1 MKKLN
6 LLKDSIFILL
16 YTILLCSCIHK
27 AHHEDYDMG
36 CTCDS
41 TCEGKVLPMVE
52 MFPDSIDMFGH
63 IPYTVRIHEIELDND
78 ILTNLDSLY
87 FSKFK
92 RYKDICKTKNAGLRF
107 INMVFHQNSNNK
119 DEYSVFCYLTSHLPE
134 TAVAGFLH
142 NGYICFVYGAVP
154 CRLAETGRMLIVSSN
169 NPDYYILSDGA
180 DFSASYSK
188 RTNQFTDDTISVDTQ
203 LQSSYEESN
212 PEVFYDEKLCSI
224 IDNNDSKVSAP
235 CKCGQICVC
244 ACYPPLI
251 DAPTEED
258 YKRIQPYTAI
268 IDEIE
273 IDKRN
278 LIVLDSLFF
287 NHVLEL
293 KKSAVD
299 KIDEMK
305 YVYLESEESKD
316 SYSIQ
321 CSLSNLF
328 NESESVGFMH
338 NGLLVIVHGKIPFA
352 KRLTG
357 KKIKFDVLPPS
368 TMIDEPLA
376 FVEFLFDKKSN
387 KYKNR

>member
-1 MKKLN
+1 MKILN
-6 LLKDSIFILL
+6 FLKDSIFILL
-16 YTILLCSCIHK
+16 CTIVLCSCIHK
-27 AHHEDYDMG
+27 VNHEDYDMG
-36 CTCDS
+36 CACDS

-52 MFPDSIDMFGH
+52 LFPDSIDMFGH

-212 PEVFYDEKLCSI
+212 PEVFYDEKLCAI
-224 IDNNDSKVSAP
+224 IEKNDSKVSTS

-251 DAPTEED
+251 DTPTEED
-258 YKRIQPYTAI
+258 YKRI
-268 IDEIE
+268 
-273 IDKRN
+273 
-278 LIVLDSLFF
+278 
-287 NHVLEL
+287 
-293 KKSAVD
+293 
-299 KIDEMK
+299 
-305 YVYLESEESKD
+305 
-316 SYSIQ
+316 
-321 CSLSNLF
+321 
-328 NESESVGFMH
+328 
-338 NGLLVIVHGKIPFA
+338 
-352 KRLTG
+352 
-357 KKIKFDVLPPS
+357 
-368 TMIDEPLA
+368 
-376 FVEFLFDKKSN
+376 
-387 KYKNR
+387 